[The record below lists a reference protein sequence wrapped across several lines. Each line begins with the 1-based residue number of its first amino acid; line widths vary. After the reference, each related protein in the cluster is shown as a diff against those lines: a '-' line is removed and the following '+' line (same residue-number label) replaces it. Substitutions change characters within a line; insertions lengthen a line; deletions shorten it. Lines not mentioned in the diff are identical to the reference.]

1 MSNTLYILEEDDCTY
16 EQAMKAW
23 SKFFKDDFFK
33 DKIPSKKDST
43 DDNASRA
50 IVAPQKPWILF

>member
-1 MSNTLYILEEDDCTY
+1 
-16 EQAMKAW
+16 MKAW

-33 DKIPSKKDST
+33 DKIPPKKDSK
-43 DDNASRA
+43 DSASST